1 MATTSTANSNARTD
15 SSIIRWIGGAIAV
28 VMLVVMIALARN
40 FLPPTNSHEAYR
52 PISRYPSD
60 TRYPTKGSWTTKV
73 EQHYPS
79 TIEWIRRD
87 LHVSVE
93 VRFDGD
99 DSRIDHM
106 GGTGRAAGINAKP
119 FNTIEFRIPE
129 DESASSNTI
138 DIYRQ

>member
-1 MATTSTANSNARTD
+1 MATPVVNSNARTD

-40 FLPPTNSHEAYR
+40 FLPSTNSDEAYR

-60 TRYPTKGSWTTKV
+60 TRYPTKGTWTPKV

-87 LHVSVE
+87 LHVAVE

-99 DSRIDHM
+99 DRRISYL
-106 GGTGRAAGINAKP
+106 GGTGRAAGIDAKP

-129 DESASSNTI
+129 DERASSNTI
-138 DIYRQ
+138 DIYKK